1 MLEGLENFEYHI
13 VHKDFY
19 MPASYADYYSVGA
32 GISFAF
38 SHVFL
43 RNYLLHIA
51 DISDIEDD
59 GSIIN

>member
-1 MLEGLENFEYHI
+1 MQTTTVLELEYRLPCLM
-13 VHKDFY
+13 V
-19 MPASYADYYSVGA
+19 
-32 GISFAF
+32 
-38 SHVFL
+38 L